1 MHMYHTF
8 FIQSSADGHLG
19 CFHVLAIVNSA
30 TMNTEVHV
38 SFLIRAFVFSGYM
51 PRSGI
56 AGSYG
61 NSVFSFSMVV
71 VVVWSLSRVQLLQL
85 YGLWPTRLLCPQ
97 DFSGK
102 NTGVGCLFLLQGIF
116 SFQGSNLCL
125 LHCRQI
131 LYLLSLRG
139 SSEYILFIGF
149 LTWILSVF
157 LLLNVSS
164 LKIGSHVFSTPRTIL
179 APSHSDRG

>member
-1 MHMYHTF
+1 MAVHGVTKSRTLCDWAESWSFHGV
-8 FIQSSADGHLG
+8 SSSSFSIHADGHLG

-102 NTGVGCLFLLQGIF
+102 NTAVGCHFL
-116 SFQGSNLCL
+116 SRGSSRPRDRTPVTCAAGSL
-125 LHCRQI
+125 LHCR
-131 LYLLSLRG
+131 
-139 SSEYILFIGF
+139 
-149 LTWILSVF
+149 WILHLTEPPGNYNIF
-157 LLLNVSS
+157 HYSS
-164 LKIGSHVFSTPRTIL
+164 SIN
-179 APSHSDRG
+179 